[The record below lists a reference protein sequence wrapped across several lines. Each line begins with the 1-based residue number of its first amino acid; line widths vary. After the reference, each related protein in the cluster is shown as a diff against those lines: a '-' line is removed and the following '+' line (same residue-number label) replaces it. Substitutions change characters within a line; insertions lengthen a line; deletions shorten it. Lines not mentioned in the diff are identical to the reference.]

1 MSQVAIE
8 GYASAAPELIE
19 RYGDI
24 DPEAHLAPVRA
35 FLPRTPA
42 TIVDIGAGIGTEARW
57 LASQGHSVV
66 AVEPVAA
73 FREAAGRM
81 SGNVRWHDDTLPDL
95 ATLMAER
102 RTYDLVLALAM
113 LQHLVPVDQ
122 SRSIDTLCRLAKP
135 GGRLILSL
143 RHGPGHPDRKVFDI
157 DVEAI
162 LNAAACAGL
171 VLLSR
176 QAAGSLQKANRAAGV
191 VWTWLVFDR

>member
-1 MSQVAIE
+1 MSQGAIE
-8 GYASAAPELIE
+8 GYASAAPELID

-42 TIVDIGAGIGTEARW
+42 TIIDVGAGIGTEARW
-57 LASQGHSVV
+57 LDAQGHSVV

-73 FREAAGRM
+73 FREVGGRM
-81 SGNVRWHDDTLPDL
+81 AGDVAWRDDTLPDL
-95 ATLMAER
+95 ATLMAEGK
-102 RTYDLVLALAM
+102 TYDLVLALAM
-113 LQHLVPVDQ
+113 LQHLAAPDQ
-122 SRSIDTLCRLAKP
+122 MRSIDTLHRLVAP

-143 RHGPGHPDRKVFDI
+143 RHGPGHPDRQVFDI
-157 DVEAI
+157 DVEDI
-162 LNAAACAGL
+162 LNASACAGL

>member
-1 MSQVAIE
+1 MSQGAIE
-8 GYASAAPELIE
+8 GYASAAPELID

-35 FLPRTPA
+35 FLPPMPA
-42 TIVDIGAGIGTEARW
+42 TIIDIGAGIGTEARW
-57 LASQGHSVV
+57 LDAQGHSVV

-81 SGNVRWHDDTLPDL
+81 PGNVKWRDDRLPEL
-95 ATLMAER
+95 PAVMAEGR
-102 RTYDLVLALAM
+102 AYDLVLALAM
-113 LQHLVPVDQ
+113 LQHLSPPDQ
-122 SRSIDTLCRLAKP
+122 IRSIDTLYRLATP

-143 RHGPGHPDRKVFDI
+143 RHGPGHPDRKVHDI
-157 DVEAI
+157 DVDAI
-162 LNAAACAGL
+162 LDAAACAGL